1 MDKNNQYDQAMTK
14 PLPYGCIKRMKTPS
28 MLEFNLILDRLSHED
43 SIGHLLFVD
52 IKFHNENS
60 KTMLF
65 NEIYPPIFEKNPK
78 KIRAHERSTVQL
90 MSVLNR
96 NKHKDIIHSF
106 KCNAKTHST
115 LDEKKLSLYAEH
127 LHFLIKRA
135 GWLVTSIYRH
145 FTFEQSKL
153 KNKIHNEPKSQAKG
167 NISRRARLL

>member
-1 MDKNNQYDQAMTK
+1 MYFRSLWESRPICKLFCSNISLQKWKYIPSFLYIKKHKNRTANK
-14 PLPYGCIKRMKTPS
+14 
-28 MLEFNLILDRLSHED
+28 ENNLTSWWA
-43 SIGHLLFVD
+43 SQ
-52 IKFHNENS
+52 
-60 KTMLF
+60 M
-65 NEIYPPIFEKNPK
+65 EKNPK
-78 KIRAHERSTVQL
+78 KIRAHELSTVQL